1 MSEFERELVKSFN
14 IFFSAHHINGI
25 AYRIKQHRFSAQI
38 LDVLVDS
45 LDPKYYLGIEC
56 KSISTDK
63 GTSALYFTQH
73 FSVDKSGA
81 HQIVKIDEFLK
92 KSGRRGYLAIEL
104 RKGSGR
110 AKIAYL
116 IEWNAVMK
124 RYRSNQ
130 LGFGVSEL
138 DDFNSIRRTDG
149 KYKLDEVF
157 ASY

>member
-14 IFFSAHHINGI
+14 VFFSDHNINGI

-45 LDPKYYLGIEC
+45 LDTKYYLGIEC

-63 GTSALYFTQH
+63 GASTLYFTQH

-92 KSGRRGYLAIEL
+92 KSGRKGYLAIEL

-110 AKIAYL
+110 TKIAYL
-116 IEWNAVMK
+116 IEWNEVMK
-124 RYRSNQ
+124 RFMSNQ

-138 DDFNSIRRTDG
+138 DNFSSIYRTDG

-157 ASY
+157 TTH

>member
-14 IFFSAHHINGI
+14 VFFSEHDINGI
-25 AYRIKQHRFSAQI
+25 AYRIKQHRFSAQV

-45 LDPKYYLGIEC
+45 LDTKYYLGIEC

-63 GTSALYFTQH
+63 GASTLYFTQH

-92 KSGRRGYLAIEL
+92 KSGRKGYLAIEL

-110 AKIAYL
+110 ARIAYL
-116 IEWNAVMK
+116 IEWNEVMK
-124 RYRSNQ
+124 RFMSNQ

-138 DDFNSIRRTDG
+138 DNFSSIYRTDG

-157 ASY
+157 TTH